1 MESIQIYKL
10 LKLLIYFNKFLLFD
24 QYSQNEKNNNV
35 FQFVGEW
42 LSHSPED
49 VYILEKGRWSTN
61 SKNIN

>member
-35 FQFVGEW
+35 FQFVGE
-42 LSHSPED
+42 
-49 VYILEKGRWSTN
+49 
-61 SKNIN
+61 